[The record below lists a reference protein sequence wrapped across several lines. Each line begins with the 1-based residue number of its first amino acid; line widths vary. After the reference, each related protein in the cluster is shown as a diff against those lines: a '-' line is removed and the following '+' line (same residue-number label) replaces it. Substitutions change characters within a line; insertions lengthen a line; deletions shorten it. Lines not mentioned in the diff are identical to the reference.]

1 MPNEILVTGAA
12 GFIGWKTSEVL
23 LAGGHRV
30 IGLDNLD
37 DYYDISLKKYR
48 LDTLRKH
55 PNFKFYEKDIRD
67 VSALEEVFKENHI
80 EAVINLAARAGVR
93 ASIEAPS
100 LALSTNAGGT
110 LNLLE
115 LMKKHDIKKMVL
127 ASTSSIYAGEVP
139 PFRESLPANTPAS
152 PYAASK
158 KAAEVMA
165 YTYSY
170 LFGLDITVL
179 RYFTVYGPAGRPDMS
194 VLRFIKLID
203 EEKDIVVFG
212 DGSQRRDFTYIDDI
226 ADGTVR
232 ALRPTGYKI
241 LNLGAGNKP
250 IPIKYLISSIEE
262 NLGKKARLQIMP
274 FQKADMAETQAD
286 ISEAE
291 KTLGWRPKTDFSEG
305 IRKTILWYIEN
316 KGWLK
321 SLRL

>member
-12 GFIGWKTSEVL
+12 GFIGWRTSEFL
-23 LAGGHRV
+23 LDGGYNV
-30 IGLDNLD
+30 IGIDNID
-37 DYYDISLKKYR
+37 NYYDITLKEYR
-48 LDTLRKH
+48 LSTLRKY
-55 PNFKFYEKDIRD
+55 PNFRFYKRDIRD
-67 VSALEEVFKENHI
+67 ISALEEVFKENHI

-93 ASIEAPS
+93 ASIEAPH

-115 LMKKHDIKKMVL
+115 LMKKYNIKKMVL
-127 ASTSSIYAGEVP
+127 ASTSSIYAGQRP
-139 PFRESLPANTPAS
+139 PFKESLPANTPVS

-203 EEKDIVVFG
+203 EGKDIVLFG

-226 ADGTVR
+226 ADGTIR

-241 LNLGAGNKP
+241 LNLGAGNEP
-250 IPIKYLISSIEE
+250 IPLKTLISFIEE
-262 NLGKKARLQIMP
+262 HLGKKARLQIMP
-274 FQKADMAETQAD
+274 FQKADMTETQAD

-305 IRKTILWYIEN
+305 IKKTIHWYIEN
-316 KGWLK
+316 LSWLK
-321 SLRL
+321 SLKL